1 MSGFLR
7 SPLGGWGRW
16 RRDRPADFWRW
27 FQAHAAWRLRASAQ
41 GPGLLEDD
49 PEQAGLLD
57 ELQRRLDAVSRGLTF
72 EIGGGP
78 EGQDEW
84 LAISADG
91 RPDLFRAVRELVDA
105 APHIPGVRVLA
116 FRQKKDVL
124 YDVHLGDIHLSPS
137 RTWFH
142 AEPAGPRFRLTLF
155 IGGLTPE
162 TRPGLE
168 GAARLLLDDALGEH
182 DAHTLVASLAVRP
195 APPDPEREGLR
206 PLAELAAAVGGDG
219 A

>member
-7 SPLGGWGRW
+7 SPVGGWGRW
-16 RRDRPADFWRW
+16 RREEPQSFWSW
-27 FQAHAAWRLRASAQ
+27 FQANAAWRLR
-41 GPGLLEDD
+41 LEEE
-49 PEQAGLLD
+49 PEQAAVLD
-57 ELQRRLDAVSRGLTF
+57 EVQRRLDAVARGLTF

-78 EGQDEW
+78 EGEDRW

-91 RPDLFRAVRELVDA
+91 RPGLFRAVRELVDA
-105 APHIPGVRVLA
+105 APRIPGFRIVA

-142 AEPAGPRFRLTLF
+142 AERAGGRFQLTLF
-155 IGGLTPE
+155 IEGLTPE

-168 GAARLLLDDALGEH
+168 GAARLVLDDALGEH
-182 DAHTLVASLAVRP
+182 DAHVRIASLVVRP
-195 APPDPEREGLR
+195 APRDPEGEGLR
-206 PLAELAAAVGGDG
+206 PLGELAAAVQDSGGQG
-219 A
+219 VT